1 MTTNSYHLTTHS
13 TLADLQLQNESVTP
27 DTMISEVG
35 VYFKSRPE
43 VVGLLVQDDKEFYGL
58 LSRNS
63 YFEHMSQFFSGSIF
77 SRKPVSK
84 LLHRI
89 NSTALELND
98 TSPIVDAVQELFN
111 RPPSELYEPL
121 LIKCENEEYRYL
133 DVARLVHFQC
143 QILLE
148 QKTIAEIAN
157 HEKSYFLANMSH
169 EIRTPLNGIMGFT
182 DVLRRGV
189 GSKDEQQEYLDVIYK
204 NGEHLL
210 GLINDILDL
219 SKIEAGRM
227 EFEKQNYSPHKIIS
241 EVLSTMR
248 VQAKEK
254 GLTLE
259 CQWTSSVP
267 ETIYTDPMRL
277 KQILINLVG
286 NALKFT
292 KHGSVKLM
300 ATLDQSQVNP
310 RFVVEVHDTGI
321 GIKANNLKNIFSPF
335 TQADSSITR
344 CFGGTGLGLT
354 ICRQIAEGLGG
365 DLTVESEVGKGSLFR
380 LWVDVGTL
388 DGVHIFE
395 APPTEA
401 FTSNE
406 ECKPKNRET
415 SFLQGTHVLLVDD
428 GKTNRDLISLV
439 LRNAHATVTCA
450 ENGEEALLEYERDEF
465 DLILMD
471 MQMPLMDG
479 YTATRT
485 LRSRG
490 CSLPIIALTANA
502 MRGDRDKC
510 LSAGCSD
517 FLTKPISIDSLLQ
530 TVALHLPALKQSS
543 KSQTDLQMVP
553 KPCCLTSDDITPIIS
568 DLPTEIPQIFAI
580 VEEFITRLSVKIEEM
595 QNALNRSDWSRLG
608 DLAHWLKGTGGT
620 AGFSCLTESALQL
633 ELAAKS
639 KEKEPAAALLMEL
652 AKLNQRLTARKTE
665 INDLQNIW

>member
-1 MTTNSYHLTTHS
+1 MTPTTNDLMTYS

-27 DTMISEVG
+27 NTLISEVG
-35 VYFKSRPE
+35 VYFKCRPE

-63 YFEHMSQFFSGSIF
+63 YFEHMSQVLSGSVF
-77 SRKPVSK
+77 SRRPVSK
-84 LLHRI
+84 LLSRI
-89 NSTALELND
+89 NCTALELND
-98 TSPIVDAVQELFN
+98 TSPIVDAVRELFN

-121 LIKCENEEYRYL
+121 LIKCENGEYRFL

-157 HEKSYFLANMSH
+157 HEKSHFLANMSH

-189 GSKDEQQEYLDVIYK
+189 GSKAEQQEYLDVIYK

-227 EFEKQNYSPHKIIS
+227 EYEKRNYSPHKIIS
-241 EVLSTMR
+241 EALSTMR

-254 GLTLE
+254 GLSLE

-267 ETIYTDPMRL
+267 ETIHTDPMRL

-286 NALKFT
+286 NAIKFT
-292 KHGSVKLM
+292 KQGSVKLT
-300 ATLDQSQVNP
+300 ATLDRSQANP
-310 RFVVEVHDTGI
+310 QFVVEVHDTGI
-321 GIKANNLKNIFSPF
+321 GIDPQNLKNIFSPF

-344 CFGGTGLGLT
+344 SFGGTGLGLT
-354 ICRQIAEGLGG
+354 ICRQIADGLGG
-365 DLTVESEVGKGSLFR
+365 DLTVESEVGKGSTFR
-380 LWVDVGTL
+380 LWVDAGALENVR
-388 DGVHIFE
+388 IFKT
-395 APPTEA
+395 PPTEA
-401 FTSNE
+401 FMTNE
-406 ECKPKNRET
+406 QFQAET
-415 SFLQGTHVLLVDD
+415 AESSCLRGIQILLVDD

-439 LRNAHATVTCA
+439 LENAHASVTCA
-450 ENGEEALLEYERDEF
+450 ENGEEALQEYDRGEF

-479 YTATRT
+479 YTATST

-510 LSAGCSD
+510 LAAGCSD
-517 FLTKPISIDSLLQ
+517 FLTKPINIESLLQ
-530 TVALHLPALKQSS
+530 TVVLNLPEVRPSAKTQLKQ
-543 KSQTDLQMVP
+543 
-553 KPCCLTSDDITPIIS
+553 KPSCVTSEDISPIVS
-568 DLPTEIPQIFAI
+568 DLPTEIPKILVI
-580 VEEFITRLSVKIEEM
+580 VEDFIQRLTVKLDEM
-595 QNALNRSDWSRLG
+595 RNALKASDWSRLE

-633 ELAAKS
+633 ELSAKR
-639 KEKEPAAALLMEL
+639 KEKETATAILEEL
-652 AKLNQRLTARKTE
+652 ARLGQRLTAKKTE
-665 INDLQNIW
+665 TGDLQNI

>member
-1 MTTNSYHLTTHS
+1 MTTNEKNLTAYS

-27 DTMISEVG
+27 DTLISEVAA
-35 VYFKSRPE
+35 YFKCRPD
-43 VVGLLVQDDKEFYGL
+43 VVGLLVQDNNEFYGL

-63 YFEHMSQFFSGSIF
+63 YFEHMSQVLSGSVF
-77 SRKPVSK
+77 SRRPVSK
-84 LLHRI
+84 LLSRI
-89 NSTALELND
+89 DSIALELND

-121 LIKCENEEYRYL
+121 LIKCENGEYRFL
-133 DVARLVHFQC
+133 DVARLVYFQC

-148 QKTIAEIAN
+148 QKTVAEIAN
-157 HEKSYFLANMSH
+157 HEKSHFLANMSH

-189 GSKDEQQEYLDVIYK
+189 GSKAEQRDYLDVIYK

-210 GLINDILDL
+210 SLINDILDL

-227 EFEKQNYSPHKIIS
+227 EYEKRNYSPHKIIS

-254 GLTLE
+254 GLSLE

-267 ETIYTDPMRL
+267 ETIHTDPMRL
-277 KQILINLVG
+277 KQILMNLVG

-292 KHGSVKLM
+292 KQGSVKLV
-300 ATLDQSQVNP
+300 ATLDQSQSSP
-310 RFVVEVHDTGI
+310 QFVVEVHDTGI
-321 GIKANNLKNIFSPF
+321 GIEAQNLKNIFSPF

-344 CFGGTGLGLT
+344 SFGGTGLGLT
-354 ICRQIAEGLGG
+354 ICRQIANGLGG
-365 DLTVESEVGKGSLFR
+365 DLTVESEVGKGSTFR
-380 LWVDVGTL
+380 LWVDAGSLENVR
-388 DGVHIFE
+388 IFE
-395 APPTEA
+395 TPPTEA
-401 FTSNE
+401 LNSNE
-406 ECKPKNRET
+406 QFKAET
-415 SFLQGTHVLLVDD
+415 LESSSLKGIQILLVDD

-439 LRNAHATVTCA
+439 LENADASVTCA
-450 ENGEEALLEYERDEF
+450 ENGEEALQEYDRDKF

-510 LSAGCSD
+510 LAAGCSD
-517 FLTKPISIDSLLQ
+517 FLTKPINIDSLLQ
-530 TVALHLPALKQSS
+530 TIGLHLPEIRLLAETQLVS
-543 KSQTDLQMVP
+543 
-553 KPCCLTSDDITPIIS
+553 KPCCLTSDDISPIVS
-568 DLPTEIPQIFAI
+568 DLPTEIPQVLVI
-580 VEEFITRLSVKIEEM
+580 VEEFIKRLSVKIEEM
-595 QNALNRSDWSRLG
+595 QNALNVSDWSRLE

-620 AGFSCLTESALQL
+620 AGFSCLTESAQQL
-633 ELAAKS
+633 ELSAIR
-639 KEKEPAAALLMEL
+639 KEKEPAAVILNEL
-652 AKLNQRLTARKTE
+652 AQLGQRLTAKKTE
-665 INDLQNIW
+665 TCDLQNI

>member
-1 MTTNSYHLTTHS
+1 MTPNINTLTAYS
-13 TLADLQLQNESVTP
+13 TLADLELQNESVRPNTL
-27 DTMISEVG
+27 ISEVG
-35 VYFKSRPE
+35 VYFKCRPE
-43 VVGLLVQDDKEFYGL
+43 VVGLLVQDDQEFYGL

-63 YFEHMSQFFSGSIF
+63 YFEHMSQVLSGSVF
-77 SRKPVSK
+77 SRRPVSK
-84 LLHRI
+84 LLSRI

-98 TSPIVDAVQELFN
+98 TSPIVDAVRELFN
-111 RPPSELYEPL
+111 RPPSQLYEPL
-121 LIKCENEEYRYL
+121 LIKCEGGEYRFL
-133 DVARLVHFQC
+133 DVARLVQFQC

-157 HEKSYFLANMSH
+157 HEKSHFLANMSH

-189 GSKDEQQEYLDVIYK
+189 GSKTQQQEYLDVIYK

-227 EFEKQNYSPHKIIS
+227 EFEKRNDSPHKIIS

-254 GLTLE
+254 GLSLE

-267 ETIYTDPMRL
+267 ETIHTDPMRL

-292 KHGSVKLM
+292 KQGSVKLI
-300 ATLDQSQVNP
+300 ATLDQSHANP

-321 GIKANNLKNIFSPF
+321 GIDSQNLKNIFSPF

-344 CFGGTGLGLT
+344 SFGGTGLGLT

-365 DLTVESEVGKGSLFR
+365 DLTVKSEVGKGSTFN
-380 LWVDVGTL
+380 LWVDAGSLENVR
-388 DGVHIFE
+388 IFDT
-395 APPTEA
+395 PPSEV
-401 FTSNE
+401 FTTNE
-406 ECKPKNRET
+406 QFKAGSPESSCLRGI
-415 SFLQGTHVLLVDD
+415 QVLLVDD

-439 LRNAHATVTCA
+439 LENAHASVTCA
-450 ENGEEALLEYERDEF
+450 ENGEEALQKYGGGEF

-490 CSLPIIALTANA
+490 CSLPVIALTANA

-510 LSAGCSD
+510 LAAGCSD
-517 FLTKPISIDSLLQ
+517 FLTKPINIDSLLQ
-530 TVALHLPALKQSS
+530 TIGLHLPEIRPSAG
-543 KSQTDLQMVP
+543 
-553 KPCCLTSDDITPIIS
+553 
-568 DLPTEIPQIFAI
+568 TELIQ
-580 VEEFITRLSVKIEEM
+580 
-595 QNALNRSDWSRLG
+595 
-608 DLAHWLKGTGGT
+608 
-620 AGFSCLTESALQL
+620 
-633 ELAAKS
+633 
-639 KEKEPAAALLMEL
+639 
-652 AKLNQRLTARKTE
+652 
-665 INDLQNIW
+665 